1 MDVVSPNSS
10 LSSAHAARAD
20 KAALDKR
27 SQRLLACL
35 SPRGLKP
42 KVESKKAQA
51 QWKSRLLLGPLL
63 LGQPAPII
71 FDKCQRSRAVGRS

>member
-1 MDVVSPNSS
+1 M
-10 LSSAHAARAD
+10 LARAD

-42 KVESKKAQA
+42 KVESKKAQE
-51 QWKSRLLLGPLL
+51 PMEE
-63 LGQPAPII
+63 PMEEPIVAPPVV
-71 FDKCQRSRAVGRS
+71 VGAAGIDHL

>member
-42 KVESKKAQA
+42 KVESKKAQ
-51 QWKSRLLLGPLL
+51 GPMEE
-63 LGQPAPII
+63 PIVA
-71 FDKCQRSRAVGRS
+71 RPVVVGAAGADHL

>member
-1 MDVVSPNSS
+1 MR
-10 LSSAHAARAD
+10 ARAD

-42 KVESKKAQA
+42 KVESKKAQE
-51 QWKSRLLLGPLL
+51 PMEE
-63 LGQPAPII
+63 PIVAPPVV
-71 FDKCQRSRAVGRS
+71 VGAAGIDHL